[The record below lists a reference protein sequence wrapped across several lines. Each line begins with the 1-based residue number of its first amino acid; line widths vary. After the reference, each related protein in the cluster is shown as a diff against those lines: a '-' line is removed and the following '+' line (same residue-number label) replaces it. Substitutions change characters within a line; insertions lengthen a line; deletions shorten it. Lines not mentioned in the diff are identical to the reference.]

1 MGGRLQVES
10 EIGIGSTFFF
20 SAPFTL
26 APGVADVAE
35 EMEPPAD
42 SNVPFTE
49 ALVSL
54 GRRGVSILLADDSN
68 DNIYVIRAYL
78 RQPGVALDVVKN
90 GQEALDAFKQ
100 GDYDVV
106 LMDMEMPVMDG
117 YTATRAIREWEN
129 TQGRSHTPVLA
140 LTAYALHSEVRK
152 TTAAGCTAHL
162 TKPIRRPVLIDAIYQ
177 HTLHVLRETEM
188 DAPETVPL
196 NVDDEMNALKPVYLQ
211 SIEANIDAISEAVG
225 REDYTVAR
233 KLGHQMAGSGGAY
246 GFPEI
251 TKLGRA
257 LENAAKEEN
266 GADVR
271 IHLAELGK
279 HVRTSVANSG
289 IVNKFGRS

>member
-20 SAPFTL
+20 TAPFTV
-26 APGVADVAE
+26 APGVADEAKEVDL
-35 EMEPPAD
+35 PAA

-54 GRRGVSILLADDSN
+54 GRRGVNILLADDSD

-100 GDYDVV
+100 RDYDVV

-117 YTATRAIREWEN
+117 YTATRGIREWEN
-129 TQGRSHTPVLA
+129 TQGRSRTPVLA
-140 LTAYALHSEVRK
+140 LTAYALHGEAQK
-152 TTAAGCTAHL
+152 TAAAGCTAHL
-162 TKPIRRPVLIDAIYQ
+162 TKPLKRPVLIDAIYQ
-177 HTLHVLRETEM
+177 HTLHVLRETGM
-188 DAPETVPL
+188 DAQETAPL
-196 NVDDEMNALKPVYLQ
+196 NVDDEMDALKPGYLQ
-211 SIEANIDAISEAVG
+211 SIEGNIDAISEAVG

-257 LENAAKEEN
+257 LENAAKEGN
-266 GADVR
+266 GDDVR
-271 IHLAELGK
+271 IHLAELDR
-279 HVRTSVANSG
+279 HVRTSRADSG